1 LANEVVAR
9 HRIILAF
16 LEDLLEPEMNA
27 RIKRL
32 RKSIRRAFARQYQV
46 FLQRVVLKLFKDPE
60 DAICLSINTM
70 NPTPERVI
78 SSFLQGVVL
87 FGQDQNGLVWRS
99 FPERAII
106 TPETAHISRR
116 LKDVMK
122 RNTFEI
128 RSNSNFD
135 EVLRACQRETWTWIN
150 DPLVD
155 IYRKL
160 FAMGYA
166 HSIEAYRHGELV
178 GGLWGLVIGRSYA
191 IMSMFHRADHAGA
204 VALGTL
210 VSGLGKGEYSLVDCG
225 EMNSNFARFGARNVS
240 REAFTAKVVQGLV
253 IAAASPCA
261 HKEPEKRPTMR
272 RPDAPMAVFPAIGG

>member
-1 LANEVVAR
+1 
-9 HRIILAF
+9 
-16 LEDLLEPEMNA
+16 MYA
-27 RIKRL
+27 RIKRV
-32 RKSIRRAFARQYQV
+32 RKSIRRAVARRYQI
-46 FLQRVVLKLFKDPE
+46 FLERVVLKLFKAPE

-78 SSFLQGVVL
+78 SSFLQGMVL

-106 TPETAHISRR
+106 TPETAHLSRR

-128 RSNSNFD
+128 RRNSNFD

-166 HSIEAYRHGELV
+166 HSIEAYRHGQLA

-210 VSGLGKGEYSLVDCG
+210 VSDLGTEYSLVDCG
-225 EMNSNFARFGARNVS
+225 EMNGNFARFGARTVS
-240 REAFTAKVVQGLV
+240 REAFIAKVVQGLV
-253 IAAASPCA
+253 FPAASPCA
-261 HKEPEKRPTMR
+261 QKEPEKRPTMK
-272 RPDAPMAVFPAIGG
+272 RPDAPVAVFPAIGG